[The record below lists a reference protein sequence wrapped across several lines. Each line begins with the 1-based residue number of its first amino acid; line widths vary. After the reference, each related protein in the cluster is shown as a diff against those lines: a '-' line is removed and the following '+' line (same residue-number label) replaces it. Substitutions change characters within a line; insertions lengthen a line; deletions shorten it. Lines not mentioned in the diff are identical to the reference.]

1 MSQQKNKTKNVA
13 IYARVSTSDKDQ
25 NPDTQLI
32 PLKKYAELREWN
44 VFDVYVDQ
52 ESGRHEK
59 KAKRL
64 EFQRLLDDAHKRK
77 FDILL
82 VFRYS
87 RFARSTKDLVDA
99 LGDFEELGID
109 FVSYSEN
116 IDTTT
121 SHGRFFFTVIAAFAQ
136 LESDTIR
143 ENVKAGLARVRQ
155 EGKRLGRPPVSEYDK
170 ELVIDM
176 WKQHQSIKKTAK
188 VLGKAYSTVHKV
200 VTAYKQEHTNEKTIQ
215 LELWLRVENNSKFV
229 RGKTQSRQEIE
240 DRVLSRYNMRKPNKD
255 DWNYELTVTYQ
266 SDKELDDIVY
276 DILSEAEFIADC
288 RNGFI
293 EADMRE
299 VGGRERAW

>member
-1 MSQQKNKTKNVA
+1 MTSRKKQKKVA
-13 IYARVSTSDKDQ
+13 LYARVSTRDKDQ

-32 PLKKYAELREWN
+32 QLKKYAELREWTI
-44 VFDVYVDQ
+44 FDTYVDQ

-87 RFARSTKDLVDA
+87 RFARSTKDLINA
-99 LGDFEELGID
+99 LDDFEELGID

-121 SHGRFFFTVIAAFAQ
+121 SHGKFFFTMIGAFAQ
-136 LESDTIR
+136 LESDTIG
-143 ENVKAGLARVRQ
+143 ENVKAGLARARQ
-155 EGKRLGRPPVSEYDK
+155 EGKRLGRPPVSKYDR
-170 ELVIDM
+170 ELVIDT

-188 VLGKAYSTVHKV
+188 VLKKAYGTVHKI
-200 VTAYKQEHTNEKTIQ
+200 VTAYKQEHPNEKTIQ

-229 RGKTQSRQEIE
+229 RGKTQSRREIE
-240 DRVLSRYNMRKPNKD
+240 DSVLSRYNMRKPDKD
-255 DWNYELTVTYQ
+255 GWNYELTVTYS
-266 SDKELDDIVY
+266 SDEELDDIIY
-276 DILSEAEFIADC
+276 DMLSEAQSIADY

>member
-1 MSQQKNKTKNVA
+1 MASKKKQKKVA
-13 IYARVSTSDKDQ
+13 LYARVSTRDKDQ

-32 PLKKYAELREWN
+32 QLKKYAELREWTI
-44 VFDVYVDQ
+44 FDTYVDQ

-64 EFQRLLDDAHKRK
+64 EFQRLLDDAYKRK

-87 RFARSTKDLVDA
+87 RFARSTKDLINA
-99 LGDFEELGID
+99 LDDFEELGID

-121 SHGRFFFTVIAAFAQ
+121 SHGKFFFTMIGAFAQ
-136 LESDTIR
+136 LESDTIG
-143 ENVKAGLARVRQ
+143 ENVKAGLARARQ
-155 EGKRLGRPPVSEYDK
+155 EGKRLGRPPLSEYDK
-170 ELVIDM
+170 ELIIDT
-176 WKQHQSIKKTAK
+176 WKEYQSIKKTAK
-188 VLGKAYSTVHKV
+188 ILGKAYGTAHKV
-200 VTAYKQEHTNEKTIQ
+200 VTAYKQEHPNEKTIQ
-215 LELWLRVENNSKFV
+215 LELWLQVENNSKFV
-229 RGKTQSRQEIE
+229 RGKTQSRREIE

-255 DWNYELTVTYQ
+255 SWEYELTVTYS
-266 SDKELDDIVY
+266 SDEELDDIVY
-276 DILSEAEFIADC
+276 DILREAESIADY